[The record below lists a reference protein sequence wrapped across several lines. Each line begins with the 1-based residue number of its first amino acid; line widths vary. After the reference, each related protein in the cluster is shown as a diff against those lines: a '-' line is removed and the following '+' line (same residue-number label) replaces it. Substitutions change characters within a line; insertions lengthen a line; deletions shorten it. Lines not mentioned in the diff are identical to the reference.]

1 MNKLKHIAATLLLC
15 IGGGNTAV
23 AQTDV
28 TATYIQNP
36 SFELAAEGTE
46 LSSVQKASNAALTM
60 YGWTESGQGSAF
72 SDTQIMDGSTNNAS
86 QYGTTVTPSNGT
98 YYFFVRQGWTNS
110 TAIKITSN
118 EMSLPAGTYTLSVD
132 YKQAYGYDKDNQ
144 KNSNTKT
151 SLAFAAN
158 GSDLVAITSGAATG
172 FAQGNKQTY
181 FQTAEWSTLTT
192 SFTLSET
199 TTGNIEVRFAIAG
212 ARRSDFCIDNVRLTY
227 STDKT
232 ALENVV
238 AKAQKYNAVLN
249 NEALTTAISD
259 ANTIIS
265 NESATQA
272 EVDEQVTAL
281 NSAIESA
288 LASIPSGMDVTSMFV
303 DNPSFE
309 TGSLSPW
316 TANSAND
323 TGVKA
328 NSSATYKIN
337 NADGNYVFNTWG
349 GSAAKYVKQT
359 LTELPEGYYKVTAL
373 VASDAGKVITVY
385 AGGKTVA
392 AAASAEGKSVGVD
405 YSTPKVYFSDGT
417 LEIGATS
424 TDWYKADNF
433 RLTYYTVIGAAQ
445 DDLALLIA
453 EAQAMIDGGLYKG
466 TETLQSVINE
476 ALGKT
481 TSEDKTEIETAMASI
496 NTAITNLKI
505 SNASLEV
512 PYEMT
517 VKNADMATK
526 SDWTGADL
534 FSHPDNNENP
544 GSNVTRPYFETWVG
558 TPNTQSTARKFY
570 QTIANCP
577 QGAYELKAAVT
588 ATYQVANSNINEN
601 TGVYL
606 YIKDGETVTKT
617 ECKSGNAAQYFSV
630 IINHESDGDLE
641 IGLEMEATTR
651 VNWVAFDNFSLTCY
665 GIGNY
670 DALAQRNYNSA
681 HAAAQAKSNDNVTGY
696 ETTDLATS
704 IATTPSTTAEYISQ
718 ALDLQVKTI
727 NFTEAE
733 AAYNSFAA
741 IKSEAAPL
749 VGTLQYASETAKT
762 NLENALAVN
771 PTYAA
776 EAATSTN
783 DITSKRRAYYESNGK
798 AEGVTGAVDCTGKVI
813 NPDFSDGLNG
823 WSSSQG
829 GGELG
834 TLNGETW
841 TNADGSAGGKYYDY
855 NNGSANNQHGYQV
868 VTELDPGKYIVTL
881 KARAQSGFYL
891 YLLINDIKMVDIKE
905 IGNTGGVFDRG
916 WNDYTAE
923 FVVDKAGSVKIEVAN
938 TPTKNQAGWFGF
950 GDVRL
955 VKIADLDAVT
965 LDETTDNT
973 ITEGVAKVTLKR
985 TIVADVWNTLVLP
998 FSMTNDE
1005 VVAKFG
1011 EGAQVAAFSNSEGVN
1026 VNFNT
1031 TTEGITANVPVLLKA
1046 DAGTEYI
1053 FDGYSLVEGEPKAEG
1068 TEYDFVGSYDVTYN
1082 LLEGEYMLNGNKFW
1096 KNENSSGYYVNGFR
1110 AFLRPKSEAAT
1121 KSLNLVIDGQTTGLK
1136 LNTVT
1141 GDVEGETYNIAGQ
1154 KVADSYKGIVIMNG
1168 RKTVRK

>member
-1 MNKLKHIAATLLLC
+1 MFDCSRPIR
-15 IGGGNTAV
+15 GGNSV
-23 AQTDV
+23 IAQTWEDYTSKIV
-28 TATYIQNP
+28 NP
-36 SFELAAEGTE
+36 SFELASEGTALTE
-46 LSSVQKASNAALTM
+46 VQKKSNAALTI
-60 YGWTESGQGSAF
+60 YGWTESGQGSSF
-72 SDTQIMDGSTNNAS
+72 SDTQIMDASTKNAS
-86 QYGTTVTPSNGT
+86 AYGANVTPSDGT

-110 TAIKITSN
+110 TAIKIKSN
-118 EMSLPAGTYTLSVD
+118 EMSLPAGTYKLSVN
-132 YKQAYGYDKDNQ
+132 YKQAYGYDNDGQ

-158 GSDLVAITSGAATG
+158 GSDVAVTTSGAAS
-172 FAQGNKQTY
+172 GNPGGTY
-181 FQTAEWSTLTT
+181 FQTAAWSTLTT

-227 STDKT
+227 SSADKT

-249 NEALTTAISD
+249 NEALTTAITD

-272 EVDEQVTAL
+272 EVDAQVTAL
-281 NSAIESA
+281 NKAIASA
-288 LASIPSGMDVTSMFV
+288 LASIPSGMNVTSMFV

-337 NADGNYVFNTWG
+337 NADGNFVFNTWG

-405 YSTPKVYFSDGT
+405 YSTPKVYVSEGT

-476 ALGKT
+476 AQGKT
-481 TSEDKTEIETAMASI
+481 TSEDKTVIETAMASI

-641 IGLEMEATTR
+641 IGLEMESATR

-670 DALAQRNYNSA
+670 DALAQRNYDSA
-681 HAAAQAKSNDNVTGY
+681 LTAARAKSNDKVTGY

-704 IATTPSTTAEYISQ
+704 IATTPSTTADYISQ

-733 AAYNSFAA
+733 AAYNNLATL
-741 IKSEAAPL
+741 KSEAAPI
-749 VGTLQYASETAKT
+749 VGKLQYATETSKT
-762 NLENALAVN
+762 NLENALVTSNAVS
-771 PTYAA
+771 PTSAA
-776 EAATSTN
+776 DAAKAID

-798 AEGVTGAVDCTGKVI
+798 AEGVEGAVDCTASVV
-813 NPDFSDGLNG
+813 NADFSDELNG
-823 WSSSQG
+823 WDSSQEG
-829 GGELG
+829 G
-834 TLNGETW
+834 TLGNLNKETW
-841 TNADGSAGGKYYDY
+841 TNADGSAGGSYYNY
-855 NNGSANNQHGYQV
+855 NNDAANNQHGSQT
-868 VTELDPGKYIVTL
+868 VTGLVPGKYIVTL
-881 KARAQSGFYL
+881 KARAKSGFYM
-891 YLLINDIKMVDIKE
+891 YMMINGNKVVDIKE
-905 IGNTGGVFDRG
+905 MGSTGGVFGNG

-923 FVVDKAGSVKIEVAN
+923 FIVDKEGRVKIEVAN
-938 TPTKNQAGWFGF
+938 TPSSNQAGWFGF

-955 VKIADLDAVT
+955 VRLALT
-965 LDETTDNT
+965 LDESTDNT
-973 ITEGVAKVTLKR
+973 ITNGLANVILKR

-998 FSMTNDE
+998 FDMTNDE
-1005 VVAKFG
+1005 VLSVFG
-1011 EGAQVAAFSNSEGVN
+1011 ADAQVAAFSNTNGEN
-1026 VNFNT
+1026 VNFDT

-1046 DAGTEYI
+1046 AARTEYT
-1053 FDGYSLVEGEPKAEG
+1053 FNGYTLVEGNPIAEG
-1068 TEYDFVGSYDVTYN
+1068 TTYDFVGNYN
-1082 LLEGEYMLNGNKFW
+1082 AQYKLADGEYMLHGSKFW
-1096 KNENSSGYYVNGFR
+1096 KNDETKNYHVNGFR
-1110 AFLRPKSEAAT
+1110 AYLSPKTEAAAA
-1121 KSLNLVIDGQTTGLK
+1121 KSLNLVIDGTTTGLK

-1141 GDVEGETYNIAGQ
+1141 GEVEGESYNLAGQ
-1154 KVADSYKGIVIMNG
+1154 RVADSYKGLVIKNG
-1168 RKTVRK
+1168 KKVIRR